1 MNRIFVPA
9 LALAATTAFA
19 GTAFADEDS
28 FSNKEGTFAVGVD
41 STIANSTGLGLRYY
55 ITEAL
60 GLQLTFGGNLN
71 SASTE
76 PDGGDKFGTR
86 SSRFDISL
94 LGEYRIATSRQATL
108 SGYGGVNVGLVGFRV
123 TGDFT
128 DPDTGDSISSDDIN
142 EEIVTSAIDL
152 SFEAGIRGEVFL
164 SKHFSVYIRGGLTID
179 PVSDR
184 ESDLCSLERLNSNT
198 RPCTLRDDTD
208 AAKSSGMNLGI
219 MRGGLLGSAGFSFW
233 F

>member
-1 MNRIFVPA
+1 VR
-9 LALAATTAFA
+9 AA
-19 GTAFADEDS
+19 G
-28 FSNKEGTFAVGVD
+28 GTFAVGVD

-55 ITEAL
+55 LTEAL

-71 SASTE
+71 SASIE
-76 PDGGDKFGTR
+76 PDGGDKVGFR
-86 SSRFDISL
+86 DSRFDISL

-123 TGDFT
+123 TGDLT
-128 DPDTGDSISSDDIN
+128 DIVTGDSISSDDVN

-152 SFEAGIRGEVFL
+152 AFEVGIRGEVFL

-184 ESDLCSLERLNSNT
+184 ESDLCSSSELNGVTEGLLNGG
-198 RPCTLRDDTD
+198 CTSRDDTD
-208 AAKSSGMNLGI
+208 AAKSSGMDLGI

>member
-71 SASTE
+71 SESIE
-76 PDGGDKFGTR
+76 PDGGDKAGFR

-108 SGYGGVNVGLVGFRV
+108 SGYGGVNLGLVGFRA
-123 TGDFT
+123 TGENADDF
-128 DPDTGDSISSDDIN
+128 N
-142 EEIVTSAIDL
+142 ENIVTSALDL
-152 SFEAGIRGEVFL
+152 SFEAGVRGEVFL

-184 ESDLCSLERLNSNT
+184 EADLCSLERSANGGCVS
-198 RPCTLRDDTD
+198 PDDTD

>member
-28 FSNKEGTFAVGVD
+28 FSNKEGTFAVGID
-41 STIANSTGLGLRYY
+41 STIARTTGLGLRYY
-55 ITEAL
+55 ISEAF
-60 GLQLTFGGNLN
+60 GLQLTVGGNIT
-71 SASTE
+71 SGSIE
-76 PDGGDKFGTR
+76 PDGGDKVGSR
-86 SSRFDISL
+86 ESRFDITL

-108 SGYGGVNVGLVGFRV
+108 AGYGGLNLGLIGEKA
-123 TGDFT
+123 TGE
-128 DPDTGDSISSDDIN
+128 GADDAN
-142 EEIVTSAIDL
+142 EDIITSAMDL
-152 SFEAGIRGEVFL
+152 SFELGIRGEVFL
-164 SKHFSVYIRGGLTID
+164 SKHFSIYMRGGITID

-184 ESDLCSLERLNSNT
+184 EADLGTPSDNQ
-198 RPCTLRDDTD
+198 DDAVT
-208 AAKSSGMNLGI
+208 SGMNLGI

>member
-71 SASTE
+71 SESVE
-76 PDGGDKFGTR
+76 PDGGDKTGLQV
-86 SSRFDISL
+86 SRFDISL

-108 SGYGGVNVGLVGFRV
+108 AGYGGLNLGLIGAKA
-123 TGDFT
+123 TGENA
-128 DPDTGDSISSDDIN
+128 SDANEDI
-142 EEIVTSAIDL
+142 ITSAIDL
-152 SFEAGIRGEVFL
+152 AFEVGIRGEVFL

-184 ESDLCSLERLNSNT
+184 ENDLGTASDAQ
-198 RPCTLRDDTD
+198 DDV
-208 AAKSSGMNLGI
+208 ASSGMNLGI

>member
-28 FSNKEGTFAVGVD
+28 VSNKEGTFAVGID
-41 STIANSTGLGLRYY
+41 STIARTTGLGLRYY
-55 ITEAL
+55 ISEAF
-60 GLQLTFGGNLN
+60 GLQLTVGGNIT
-71 SASTE
+71 SGSTE
-76 PDGGDKFGTR
+76 PDGGDKVGTR
-86 SSRFDISL
+86 ESRFDITL

-108 SGYGGVNVGLVGFRV
+108 AGYGGLNLGLLGEKA
-123 TGDFT
+123 TGENA
-128 DPDTGDSISSDDIN
+128 SDIN
-142 EEIVTSAIDL
+142 GDLITSAMDL
-152 SFEAGIRGEVFL
+152 SFELGIRGEVFL
-164 SKHFSVYIRGGLTID
+164 SKHFSVYMRGGITID

-184 ESDLCSLERLNSNT
+184 EADLGTASDAQ
-198 RPCTLRDDTD
+198 DDAVT
-208 AAKSSGMNLGI
+208 SGMNLGI

>member
-28 FSNKEGTFAVGVD
+28 FSNKEGTFAVGID
-41 STIANSTGLGLRYY
+41 STIARTTGLGRRYY
-55 ITEAL
+55 ITEAF
-60 GLQLTFGGNLN
+60 GLQLTVGGNIT
-71 SASTE
+71 SGSVE
-76 PDGGDKFGTR
+76 PDGGDKVGSR
-86 SSRFDISL
+86 ESRFDITL

-108 SGYGGVNVGLVGFRV
+108 AGYGGLNLGLIGERA
-123 TGDFT
+123 TGE
-128 DPDTGDSISSDDIN
+128 GADDIN
-142 EEIVTSAIDL
+142 GDLITSAMDL
-152 SFEAGIRGEVFL
+152 SFELGIRGEVFL
-164 SKHFSVYIRGGLTID
+164 SKHFSIYMRGGITID

-184 ESDLCSLERLNSNT
+184 EADLGTPSDNQ
-198 RPCTLRDDTD
+198 DDAVT
-208 AAKSSGMNLGI
+208 SGMNLGI

>member
-19 GTAFADEDS
+19 GTAFADEDA

-71 SASTE
+71 SESTE
-76 PDGGDKFGTR
+76 PDGGDKTGLQA
-86 SSRFDISL
+86 SRFDISL

-108 SGYGGVNVGLVGFRV
+108 AGYGGLNLGLIGAKA
-123 TGDFT
+123 TGENA
-128 DPDTGDSISSDDIN
+128 DDAN
-142 EEIVTSAIDL
+142 EDIITSAMDL
-152 SFEAGIRGEVFL
+152 AFEVGIRGEVFL

-184 ESDLCSLERLNSNT
+184 ENDLGTPSDAQ
-198 RPCTLRDDTD
+198 DDV
-208 AAKSSGMNLGI
+208 A
-219 MRGGLLGSAGFSFW
+219 
-233 F
+233 

>member
-71 SASTE
+71 SGSTE
-76 PDGGDKFGTR
+76 PDGGDKTGFRT
-86 SSRFDISL
+86 SRFDISL

-108 SGYGGVNVGLVGFRV
+108 SGYGGVNVGLVGFRA
-123 TGDFT
+123 TGE
-128 DPDTGDSISSDDIN
+128 GADDIN
-142 EEIVTSAIDL
+142 ENIVTSAVDL
-152 SFEAGIRGEVFL
+152 SFEAGVRGEVFL

-184 ESDLCSLERLNSNT
+184 ESDLCSLDNLASGGCVA
-198 RPCTLRDDTD
+198 PDDTD